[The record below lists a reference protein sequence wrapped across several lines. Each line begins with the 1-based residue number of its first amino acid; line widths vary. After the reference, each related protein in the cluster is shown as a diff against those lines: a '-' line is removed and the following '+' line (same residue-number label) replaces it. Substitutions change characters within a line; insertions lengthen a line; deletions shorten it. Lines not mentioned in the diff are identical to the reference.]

1 MKSPTSD
8 SSTTY
13 VAPVAD
19 VMLLYVPPTE
29 LARCHWYVYVVEEGG
44 ELVHE
49 PFVVVN
55 VAPVRAV
62 PETTGSAVFVGAIST
77 TAEVAADKAA
87 DDGPMLFV
95 AVTETLMKYPTS
107 DSSTTYVGP
116 VSDVMLLYVP
126 LMPARCHWYANDVGE
141 LVHEPLVV
149 VNVAPLRALPEI
161 TGSAVFVGATS
172 TTAVVAAEV
181 ADAEPKPFVP
191 DTETLMKYPMS
202 DSDTTYEL
210 LVAVA
215 MSSYTPVDVDERFH

>member
-1 MKSPTSD
+1 
-8 SSTTY
+8 
-13 VAPVAD
+13 
-19 VMLLYVPPTE
+19 MLLYVPPTV

-62 PETTGSAVFVGAIST
+62 PEITGSAVFVGAIST

-87 DDGPMLFV
+87 DDGPIPFV
-95 AVTETLMKYPTS
+95 AMTDTLMKYPTS
-107 DSSTTYVGP
+107 DSSTTYVAP

-126 LMPARCHWYANDVGE
+126 LMPARCHWYVYVVEEGGE
-141 LVHEPLVV
+141 LVHEPFVV
-149 VNVAPLRALPEI
+149 DNVAPLRAVPEI
-161 TGSAVFVGATS
+161 TGSAVFVGAIS

-181 ADAEPKPFVP
+181 ADAEPRPFVP
-191 DTETLMKYPMS
+191 VTETLMKYPMS

-210 LVAVA
+210 FVAVVMFSYPPVAVA
-215 MSSYTPVDVDERFH
+215 RCH

>member
-1 MKSPTSD
+1 MSE
-8 SSTTY
+8 Y
-13 VAPVAD
+13 E
-19 VMLLYVPPTE
+19 PPTV
-29 LARCHWYVYVVEEGG
+29 LARCHWYVY
-44 ELVHE
+44 
-49 PFVVVN
+49 
-55 VAPVRAV
+55 
-62 PETTGSAVFVGAIST
+62 
-77 TAEVAADKAA
+77 
-87 DDGPMLFV
+87 
-95 AVTETLMKYPTS
+95 
-107 DSSTTYVGP
+107 
-116 VSDVMLLYVP
+116 
-126 LMPARCHWYANDVGE
+126 DVGE

-191 DTETLMKYPMS
+191 VTETLMKYPMS